1 MNHLSYHRR
10 KAALVA
16 AAILAFTLL
25 FGLLLGRSCAS
36 ADARAVQTLAELVR
50 DLMYFQSGA
59 AVLATGIVAASTIL
73 AAVLI
78 PVLTVYTAE
87 KARRK
92 VEAPRLVALVEA
104 AKKPEALKSAENP
117 AGSLAAAPGERH
129 LPPGPELQ
137 KQQPQLK
144 GRNP

>member
-1 MNHLSYHRR
+1 M
-10 KAALVA
+10 AAG
-16 AAILAFTLL
+16 ILAFTLL

-59 AVLATGIVAASTIL
+59 AALATGIVAASTIL

-87 KARRK
+87 KSRRK
-92 VEAPRLVALVEA
+92 VEEAPQLVALVEA
-104 AKKPEALKSAENP
+104 TQKPEALKSAERP
-117 AGSLAAAPGERH
+117 ADSLAAAPEERR
-129 LPPGPELQ
+129 LSPGPELQ
-137 KQQPQLK
+137 KQQHQLK